1 MFLQLQNY
9 PIWNLDI
16 FCLIFFRFIQAF
28 EHILKFKPRDYYIYV
43 GAHQIQDWTK
53 ESLREKPF
61 STVKGKI
68 WTETPSSIP
77 LDKIFTKLQWVK
89 KNRETYGTETEEL
102 DDITQ
107 ILSEGQLGTK
117 WILCACF
124 RVRVQKLFLSSRP
137 LPVRRS
143 AVAF

>member
-1 MFLQLQNY
+1 M
-9 PIWNLDI
+9 
-16 FCLIFFRFIQAF
+16 
-28 EHILKFKPRDYYIYV
+28 KYYFDV
-43 GAHQIQDWTK
+43 GASRIRDWTK

-89 KNRETYGTETEEL
+89 KNRETYGTEMEETYGTEMEEL

-107 ILSEGQLGTK
+107 ILSDEKLGTK
-117 WILCACF
+117 WYSKDSCG
-124 RVRVQKLFLSSRP
+124 R
-137 LPVRRS
+137 
-143 AVAF
+143 

>member
-1 MFLQLQNY
+1 M
-9 PIWNLDI
+9 
-16 FCLIFFRFIQAF
+16 
-28 EHILKFKPRDYYIYV
+28 KFKPRNYYIYV
-43 GAHQIQDWTK
+43 GAHQIQHWTK

-89 KNRETYGTETEEL
+89 KNRETYGIEREKL

-107 ILSEGQLGTK
+107 ILSGGQLGTNGTVR
-117 WILCACF
+117 ILVEGKCF
-124 RVRVQKLFLSSRP
+124 TTITPIFTV
-137 LPVRRS
+137 
-143 AVAF
+143 